1 MKLHTHS
8 RRALGPEVCVCV
20 LEEGS
25 FVLLDTLGNL
35 CLKTLIAWSAWI
47 SERNVSEEFHS
58 LEPLASKNIAKWV
71 EALWTVSLFPLK

>member
-1 MKLHTHS
+1 MSLRMKLHTHS

-35 CLKTLIAWSAWI
+35 CLKTLIAWSA
-47 SERNVSEEFHS
+47 
-58 LEPLASKNIAKWV
+58 
-71 EALWTVSLFPLK
+71 